1 MNHITVEMIVIF
13 RVSVNTGWT
22 YGARFMH
29 VPDNYNTNIHV
40 TDTREID
47 KHLYVN
53 HPYKKVRMSQYTSF
67 Q

>member
-29 VPDNYNTNIHV
+29 VPDNYNTNI
-40 TDTREID
+40 TDTVKLTNI
-47 KHLYVN
+47 Y
-53 HPYKKVRMSQYTSF
+53 M
-67 Q
+67 